1 VNKARI
7 AEMEREL
14 QCNPYDRFMQF
25 HVLKADEDDTELVF
39 HNVGTKWGNPNGT
52 LYGGVL
58 YSMADSA
65 METACAVVG
74 KAVLTLDLAM
84 NYLRPALADTV
95 ICAKTH
101 ILHNGRTTMVV
112 ICDFYDDSDRYLAHG
127 KGTYFVTGAYQP
139 QADKGETADEG

>member
-1 VNKARI
+1 MKI
-7 AEMEREL
+7 SITM
-14 QCNPYDRFMQF
+14 
-25 HVLKADEDDTELVF
+25 
-39 HNVGTKWGNPNGT
+39 GTKWGNPNGT

-58 YSMADSA
+58 YSMADSG

-101 ILHNGRTTMVV
+101 ILIMAGQ
-112 ICDFYDDSDRYLAHG
+112 LW
-127 KGTYFVTGAYQP
+127 
-139 QADKGETADEG
+139 